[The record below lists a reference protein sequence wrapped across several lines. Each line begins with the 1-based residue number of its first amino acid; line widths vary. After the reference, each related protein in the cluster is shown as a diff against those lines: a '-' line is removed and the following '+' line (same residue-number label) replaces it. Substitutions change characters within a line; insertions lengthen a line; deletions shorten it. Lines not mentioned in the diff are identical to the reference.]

1 MDCVEV
7 CPLDCFYEGE
17 NMLVINPEE
26 CIDCGVCEPEC
37 PAEAI
42 LPDTHPGL
50 ENWLKLNAE
59 YASVWP
65 NIAIKRPSLRT
76 QRFSM
81 ALPASFNIF
90 HQVPAKATRY
100 RSTIQTPAVRR
111 HCLDVANGLQRWR
124 REDCFGWLDLA
135 KSVMR
140 IAGPPMCHQSIQAP
154 PDEPAR
160 SERGKP
166 PAISHLSIL

>member
-1 MDCVEV
+1 
-7 CPLDCFYEGE
+7 
-17 NMLVINPEE
+17 
-26 CIDCGVCEPEC
+26 VCEPEC

-81 ALPASFNIF
+81 ALPG
-90 HQVPAKATRY
+90 K
-100 RSTIQTPAVRR
+100 
-111 HCLDVANGLQRWR
+111 LQYFSPSPGQG
-124 REDCFGWLDLA
+124 D
-135 KSVMR
+135 
-140 IAGPPMCHQSIQAP
+140 
-154 PDEPAR
+154 
-160 SERGKP
+160 
-166 PAISHLSIL
+166 

>member
-1 MDCVEV
+1 MDCVKV

-37 PAEAI
+37 PAEAV

-65 NIAIKRPSLRT
+65 NIAIKRP
-76 QRFSM
+76 
-81 ALPASFNIF
+81 
-90 HQVPAKATRY
+90 
-100 RSTIQTPAVRR
+100 
-111 HCLDVANGLQRWR
+111 
-124 REDCFGWLDLA
+124 
-135 KSVMR
+135 
-140 IAGPPMCHQSIQAP
+140 
-154 PDEPAR
+154 EPADAKV
-160 SERGKP
+160 SDGVAGKLQYFSP
-166 PAISHLSIL
+166 SPGQGD